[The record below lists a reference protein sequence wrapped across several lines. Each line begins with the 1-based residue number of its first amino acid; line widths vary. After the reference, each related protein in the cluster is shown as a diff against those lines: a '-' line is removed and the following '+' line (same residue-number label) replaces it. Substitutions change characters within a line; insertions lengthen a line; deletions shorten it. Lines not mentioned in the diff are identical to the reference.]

1 MGALDYTLGG
11 FVMTAPVSAAHPGRR
26 KDQEMLNRVL
36 AARMEG

>member
-11 FVMTAPVSAAHPGRR
+11 FVMTAPVSVAHPGRR
-26 KDQEMLNRVL
+26 KDQEMLNRLL